1 MRAFD
6 FVITLYSFVYALG
19 VAQILGSVG
28 DIMRAGSRVR
38 FSWLN
43 AGWMLNVL
51 LAIVAWWISLWD
63 LRAAASWT
71 MGTVLIFFVVASL
84 LYLLARLVSA
94 PVPAEGTVDLNAYHH
109 EEVRKYAGLF
119 TLEVA
124 LTMLTIHLYGAGTQ
138 NWVGENAA
146 NWPTIAAS
154 LAATISRNRWVQAG
168 AILVILLVWTWYFA
182 TLQSALS

>member
-6 FVITLYSFVYALG
+6 FVITLYSVVYALG
-19 VAQILGSVG
+19 IAQILATAG
-28 DIMRAGSRVR
+28 DIVRAGKRVR

-63 LRAAASWT
+63 LRSATSWT
-71 MGTVLIFFVVASL
+71 MPTVLIFFAVASL

-94 PVPAEGTVDLNAYHH
+94 PIPPEGIVDLRKYHMD
-109 EEVRKYAGLF
+109 EGRKYAGLF
-119 TLEVA
+119 TVEVA
-124 LTMLTIHLYGAGTQ
+124 LTMLTIYMYGSGTK
-138 NWVGENAA
+138 NWLAENDA
-146 NWPTIAAS
+146 NWPTIAAC
-154 LAATISRNRWVQAG
+154 LAATISLNRWVQSA
-168 AILVILLVWTWYFA
+168 ALLVITATWVWYFV

>member
-19 VAQILGSVG
+19 IAQILATVG
-28 DIMRAGSRVR
+28 DIVRAGKRVR

-43 AGWMLNVL
+43 AGWTLNIL

-63 LRAAASWT
+63 LRTEKSWP
-71 MGTVLIFFVVASL
+71 MPTVLIFFAVACL

-94 PVPAEGTVDLNAYHH
+94 PIPAEGPVDLQAYHRN
-109 EEVRKYAGLF
+109 EGWKYAGLF
-119 TLEVA
+119 TVEVA
-124 LTMLTIHLYGAGTQ
+124 LTMVTIWMYGSGTQ

-146 NWPTIAAS
+146 NWPTIVACF
-154 LAATISRNRWVQAG
+154 AATVSRNRWVQAS
-168 AILVILLVWTWYFA
+168 ALIVILAVWVWYFV
-182 TLQSALS
+182 TLQSALT